1 MWSIHTTEYSSAIRQ
16 GEILPFATTWMD
28 PGNSKL
34 SKISQRKSRS
44 MTTLTWYI
52 KLKATN
58 EQTRQTT
65 KIHRLDNSR
74 VVTRR
79 KRGVRRGSK
88 G

>member
-1 MWSIHTTEYSSAIRQ
+1 MVHIYNGNTTQPED
-16 GEILPFATTWMD
+16 EILPFATTWMD